1 MLKKIP
7 LFLILFRLLAGFLII
22 ILAFLQP
29 LHFRAILLVLLA
41 TGLLSDILDGIIARS
56 LGVSGEML
64 RRLDSSADQVFWLCS
79 LGACY
84 IYCPSFFS
92 DNWLSLTIVLALEAC
107 TYILSYI
114 RFRKEVATHAILS
127 KIWTL
132 TILAVMVQL
141 FLSCQSS
148 WIFTTCIML
157 GIVSRI
163 ENLAIL
169 LLLKS
174 WESDIPSVVHALQRR
189 RGKDIKRNKLFN
201 G

>member
-64 RRLDSSADQVFWLCS
+64 RRLDSSADQVFWLCR

-84 IYCPSFFS
+84 ICCPSFF
-92 DNWLSLTIVLALEAC
+92 
-107 TYILSYI
+107 
-114 RFRKEVATHAILS
+114 
-127 KIWTL
+127 
-132 TILAVMVQL
+132 Q
-141 FLSCQSS
+141 
-148 WIFTTCIML
+148 TTGC
-157 GIVSRI
+157 
-163 ENLAIL
+163 
-169 LLLKS
+169 
-174 WESDIPSVVHALQRR
+174 P
-189 RGKDIKRNKLFN
+189 
-201 G
+201 